1 MRKINSNE
9 IEEYSWSSP
18 KGKFAGAGR
27 ELSEVLDWDPK
38 SGEAKARH
46 PFAVEILRLAPGQTP
61 YPYHSHSAQWEFY
74 HVISGRGLAR
84 DETGKTSI
92 TAGDAFIYAPG
103 EAHQLINDSAEDL
116 VIYVV
121 ADNPIGESSYF
132 PDSQK
137 WLVRSPERRLL
148 QGDSLDYFAGEE

>member
-1 MRKINSNE
+1 MKKINSNE

-27 ELSEVLDWDPK
+27 ELSEALGWDPQ
-38 SGEAKARH
+38 SADAKARH

-61 YPYHSHSAQWEFY
+61 YPYHLHSAQWEFY
-74 HVISGRGLAR
+74 HVIAGKGLAR
-84 DETGKTSI
+84 DETGETPI

-103 EAHQLINDSAEDL
+103 EAHQLINDSTEDL

-121 ADNPIGESSYF
+121 ADNPIGESSYY

-148 QGDSLDYFAGEE
+148 RGDALDYFDGEE